1 MEVSNL
7 LSEEQIKILL
17 EDIKSV
23 YMVGYFKED
32 LTTEAEKWGQIQI
45 LEFILSNEGNKYN

>member
-1 MEVSNL
+1 MNEN
-7 LSEEQIKILL
+7 EIKILL

-23 YMVGYFKED
+23 YLVGYFKND

-45 LEFILSNEGNKYN
+45 LELILSWEGGKTHDL

>member
-1 MEVSNL
+1 ML
-7 LSEEQIKILL
+7 TEEQIKILL
-17 EDIKSV
+17 QDIKSV

-45 LEFILSNEGNKYN
+45 LEFILSNREGEFK